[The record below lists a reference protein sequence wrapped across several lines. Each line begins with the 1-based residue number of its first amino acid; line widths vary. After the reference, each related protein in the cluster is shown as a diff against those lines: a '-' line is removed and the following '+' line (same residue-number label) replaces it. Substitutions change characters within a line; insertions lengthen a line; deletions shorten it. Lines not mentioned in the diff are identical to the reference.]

1 MNQINLLRQA
11 LKPYLQWHGARLSF
25 LALFLISL
33 LRVKT
38 VNLTELAT
46 GFRSQAQVDSNYKR
60 LQRFFNNF
68 DLDYAAIAKAIIGI
82 VDIPQPWILSTDRT
96 EYSFGTTRF
105 NILMLGIVHN
115 GVAYPH
121 ELPLEGRRIRAIVL
135 LCKTGMLCIRASAA

>member
-96 EYSFGTTRF
+96 
-105 NILMLGIVHN
+105 I
-115 GVAYPH
+115 AYGNPPAK
-121 ELPLEGRRIRAIVL
+121 LSNR
-135 LCKTGMLCIRASAA
+135 LCRLVIWYD